1 MVTDKRFL
9 DEIVAQMKAALGVDY
24 QIEVKSIDKNN
35 GIVRTGVSVQKR
47 GTQLSP
53 MIYLEEFY
61 KQYQNGMSVDQIISE
76 LYQLYEDS
84 EITPETC
91 NIAALKDYNQA
102 KSMLAV
108 KLINRKANEQML
120 QDTPYV
126 EINDLA
132 AVVYA
137 VLRQGTEGQMSVLI
151 HNGELRYWGID
162 KETLYADALASA
174 PVVAPEVF
182 EGMNEVMRRIAA
194 TANVAVEKNEC
205 IEDVGVYVLSNKT
218 GIYGAGTILYPGLLK
233 QITEK
238 LQSDLIIIPS
248 SVHEVLLTRQMVD
261 TDVEELKEMVEL
273 VNTTQVRPEERLSN
287 HVYVYHRDTE
297 QLEIAA

>member
-1 MVTDKRFL
+1 
-9 DEIVAQMKAALGVDY
+9 
-24 QIEVKSIDKNN
+24 
-35 GIVRTGVSVQKR
+35 
-47 GTQLSP
+47 
-53 MIYLEEFY
+53 
-61 KQYQNGMSVDQIISE
+61 
-76 LYQLYEDS
+76 
-84 EITPETC
+84 
-91 NIAALKDYNQA
+91 
-102 KSMLAV
+102 
-108 KLINRKANEQML
+108 
-120 QDTPYV
+120 
-126 EINDLA
+126 
-132 AVVYA
+132 
-137 VLRQGTEGQMSVLI
+137 
-151 HNGELRYWGID
+151 
-162 KETLYADALASA
+162 LASA